1 MPRKW
6 RSFCGGKAHQLGAKC
21 RMVQGLLP
29 PKNAMADV
37 KILFAAAEA
46 APIAKAGGMAD
57 VVGSLPSVL
66 RKQGVDVRI
75 ILPFY
80 GFLWEE
86 EQFLDCIK
94 QGPIWSATVMETT
107 CNVYETVLPGT
118 NVPLYLVEHYAFAPH
133 RIYGGEDEQWR
144 FTFFANSV
152 AEFAWNHWKPNII
165 HCHDWHTGMV
175 PVWMRDTSDIGTV
188 FTIHNLAYQGP
199 WKWML
204 ERVTW
209 LPENFHM
216 HNTMAAAIA
225 YADQVTTVS
234 PTYASE
240 IRTPEHGENL
250 NQLLSEIGL
259 RLHGVLNGL
268 DVERFN
274 PATDPALAK
283 TYSSDLLELRP
294 ANKIALQKEAG
305 LPPNSDAFLMGMV
318 SRLVEQKGLHL
329 MLQAVDRFLSYSD
342 AQLVVLGSGESYY
355 EGKMQEMSDRWGDRV
370 TFFSKFDPHLAQ
382 RIYAG
387 ADAFLMPSRF
397 EPCGISQMIAL
408 RYGCVPIVRRTGGLV
423 DTVFHHNPRTG
434 EGTGYCFD
442 RYEGLDFFT
451 AIVRAWEGFQYKDA
465 WAALQKRGMNQDFS
479 WTRSAE
485 EYIRIYGYVMN
496 MDLQAVLAKEA
507 VAI

>member
-1 MPRKW
+1 
-6 RSFCGGKAHQLGAKC
+6 
-21 RMVQGLLP
+21 
-29 PKNAMADV
+29 MADV

-355 EGKMQEMSDRWGDRV
+355 EGKLQEMSDRWGDRV
-370 TFFSKFDPHLAQ
+370 AFFSKFDPHLAQ

-423 DTVFHHNPRTG
+423 DTVSHHNPRTG

>member
-1 MPRKW
+1 MSRKW

-355 EGKMQEMSDRWGDRV
+355 EGKLQEMSDRWGDRV

-423 DTVFHHNPRTG
+423 DTVSHHNPRTG